1 MDNMEIYQL
10 RTFQMV
16 AEEGHL
22 TRAAKRLYASQ
33 PAVSI
38 HIKTLEEE
46 LGVSLFVRTPKGM
59 VLTQD
64 GRQLK
69 EHADKALAIL
79 DDMMSYAGEQR
90 STLTGLLKIGIN
102 TEPAYLR
109 ISELF
114 STMKAHCPKL
124 RIHLLQSMTGEILNK
139 LEEGILDAGFM
150 YGENSSDKISAT
162 ELQQF
167 KLVVAGPIAW
177 RDKLERASIE
187 ELAEFPWILTPTD
200 CPFSN
205 VTSQLF
211 RQYGLQPSE
220 AALVD
225 QEATILAMIRGGAGV
240 SLVLEQDTQQNEY
253 KDQLAIWDGHDLSL
267 KLSIACLEKRAK
279 DPMVQALVNTLCQI
293 WKVERNHAE

>member
-1 MDNMEIYQL
+1 
-10 RTFQMV
+10 MV

-177 RDKLERASIE
+177 RDKLERARIE

>member
-1 MDNMEIYQL
+1 MEIYQL

-79 DDMMSYAGEQR
+79 DDMMCYAGDQR

-177 RDKLERASIE
+177 RDKLERASIQ

-205 VTSQLF
+205 VISQLF
-211 RQYGLQPSE
+211 RQHGLQPTE

-240 SLVLEQDTQQNEY
+240 SLVLEQDTQQNEF
-253 KDQLAIWDGHDLSL
+253 KDQLAIWDRHDLSL
-267 KLSIACLEKRAK
+267 KLSIACLEKRLK
-279 DPMVQALVNTLCQI
+279 DPMIQALVNTLCQI
-293 WKVERNHAE
+293 WQVERK